1 METDAAPIIK
11 KVIDQARANKF
22 SELNSFEKE
31 ILDCFLGSLM
41 TRVPD
46 VIDPIANDTLEKFP
60 EILEKHGP
68 LTAEDRRKRDDPNEQ
83 AMLKQDLRASSVL
96 TCFRP
101 EGKLLPILGDKSL
114 LVVVI
119 PNPKKSFVI
128 GSNPCVKIFGENELS
143 DPKAEVWLPL
153 AYDVALVYSGSSSE
167 KLYEV
172 PDPSIR
178 KINETIYKQSS
189 IIAGRSSKLIASLAS
204 VK

>member
-1 METDAAPIIK
+1 MI
-11 KVIDQARANKF
+11 
-22 SELNSFEKE
+22 
-31 ILDCFLGSLM
+31 
-41 TRVPD
+41 RVPD
-46 VIDPIANDTLEKFP
+46 VFDPIANNTFEEFP

-96 TCFRP
+96 PCFRP
-101 EGKLLPILGDKSL
+101 EGRILPILGNKNL
-114 LVVVI
+114 LVMVI
-119 PNPKKSFVI
+119 SNSKKSFVI
-128 GSNPCVKIFGENELS
+128 GSNPCVKIFGGNELS

-153 AYDVALVYSGSSSE
+153 AYDVAVVYNGSFPE

-189 IIAGRSSKLIASLAS
+189 IIAGRSSKLIASLAG
-204 VK
+204 VKQKS